1 MLEDH
6 DVHPKLGRLKSR
18 DRSPKLF
25 VAQVRAAAQLAGHV
39 GRSWSARSPAGHTRA
54 PRGRGGLAA
63 WRAAERRLYGNRARR
78 VIVKARIVRQGF
90 RAAGTVRPH
99 LSYLRREGVTKDGVS
114 ARMFDAVS
122 DDADLRAFAERACDD
137 RHHFRFIVSPE
148 DATEM
153 EDLRAFTRDLVKQM
167 EVDLGTRLDWVG
179 IDHWNTDNPHVHLI
193 VRGAD
198 DRGDTLVIHRSY
210 ISHGMR
216 ERAAELVT
224 IELGPQSEHQVRRK
238 LSGEVD
244 ADCWTRLDATLRR
257 EAQRTED
264 GVLDFRP
271 EAARSGAAG
280 DEIRALLIGRLQ
292 KLERMG
298 LARAVGPARWLM
310 AEGAEP
316 SLRELGIRGDIIRT
330 MQRALSAQGQD
341 RSPNDFA
348 IIDATIASEQTI
360 IGRVIE
366 KGLHDALKG
375 SAYLLLDGVDGR
387 AHYLRV
393 GSIDGI
399 SEVSEGAVVAVERA
413 QGRRSDQ
420 TIARLAD
427 ANDGIY
433 DPERHRTE
441 LARANA
447 GNSEALVEAHVR
459 RLEGLRREG
468 RHVER
473 LPDGRWRVPDDY
485 LERARAYDVWHG
497 AVPDI
502 ELRTLSRLP
511 LERQLVALGATW
523 LDRELVRREKTE
535 LAEKG
540 FGAEVRTAL
549 AQRTERLVDC
559 GLARRRQGQVIFA
572 RDLLDTLTRREL
584 ADTAA
589 QLARQTGLA
598 YRPVEDGDHVS
609 GIYRRR
615 VDLASGR
622 FALIEDGHQFLL
634 VPWRPIV
641 DRQLGREVSGVLRGG
656 GMSWNLGREREL
668 GI

>member
-6 DVHPKLGRLKSR
+6 ELHPKLGRLKSR
-18 DRSPKLF
+18 ERAPKLF
-25 VAQVRAAAQLAGHV
+25 VAQVLAAAQRAGHV
-39 GRSWSARSPAGHTRA
+39 GRSWPAQSSAGHTR
-54 PRGRGGLAA
+54 PGRGRGGVAA
-63 WRAAERRLYGNRARR
+63 LRAAERRLYGNRARR

-90 RAAGTVRPH
+90 RAAGAVRAH
-99 LSYLRREGVTKDGVS
+99 LSYLRREGVTKDGASV
-114 ARMFDAVS
+114 RMFDAVS
-122 DDADLRAFAERACDD
+122 DDADLSGFAERTGDD

-153 EDLRAFTRDLVKQM
+153 EDLRAFTRDLVRQM
-167 EVDLGTRLDWVG
+167 EHDLGTRLDWVG

-238 LSGEVD
+238 LAGEVG
-244 ADCWTRLDATLRR
+244 ADRWTRLDATLRR
-257 EAQRTED
+257 EAQRTAG

-271 EAARSGAAG
+271 EVARSGAVR
-280 DEIRALLIGRLQ
+280 DVIRALLIGRLQ

-298 LARAVGPARWLM
+298 LARAIGPAQWLL
-310 AEGAEP
+310 AEEAEP

-330 MQRALSAQGQD
+330 MQRALAAQGQD
-341 RSPNDFA
+341 RSPSDLA
-348 IIDATIASEQTI
+348 IFDATLASEQTI

-366 KGLHDALKG
+366 KGLHDELKG
-375 SAYLLLDGVDGR
+375 SAYLVLDGVDGR
-387 AHYLRV
+387 THYLRV

-399 SEVSEGAVVAVERA
+399 SEVSEGAVIAVGRA

-420 TIARLAD
+420 TIARLA
-427 ANDGIY
+427 AYDGIY

-447 GNSEALVEAHVR
+447 ANPEALVEAHVR
-459 RLEGLRREG
+459 RLEALRRGG

-473 LPDGRWRVPDDY
+473 LPDGQWRVPADY
-485 LERARAYDVWHG
+485 LDRARSYDVRH
-497 AVPDI
+497 AAAPDI
-502 ELRTLSRLP
+502 EVRTLSRLP
-511 LERQLVALGATW
+511 LESQVVASGATW
-523 LDRELVRREKTE
+523 LDRELATRDKTE
-535 LAEKG
+535 LAETG

-589 QLARQTGLA
+589 QFARQTGLA
-598 YRPVEDGDHVS
+598 YRPVEEGDHVS

-622 FALIEDGHQFLL
+622 FALIDDGHQFLL

-656 GMSWNLGREREL
+656 SMSWNLGREREL

>member
-6 DVHPKLGRLKSR
+6 ELHPKLGRLKSR
-18 DRSPKLF
+18 ERAPKLF
-25 VAQVRAAAQLAGHV
+25 VAQVLAAAQRAGHV
-39 GRSWSARSPAGHTRA
+39 GRSWPAQSSAGHTR
-54 PRGRGGLAA
+54 PGRGRGGVAA
-63 WRAAERRLYGNRARR
+63 LRAAERRLYGNRARR

-90 RAAGTVRPH
+90 RAAGAVRAH
-99 LSYLRREGVTKDGVS
+99 LSYLRREGVTKDGAS

-122 DDADLRAFAERACDD
+122 DDTDLRAFAERASDD

-153 EDLRAFTRDLVKQM
+153 ADLRAFTRDLVRQM
-167 EVDLGTRLDWVG
+167 EHDLGTRLDWVG

-238 LSGEVD
+238 LAGEVG
-244 ADCWTRLDATLRR
+244 ADRWTRLDATLRR
-257 EAQRTED
+257 EAQRTAG

-271 EAARSGAAG
+271 EVARSGAVR
-280 DEIRALLIGRLQ
+280 DVIRALLIGRLQ

-298 LARAVGPARWLM
+298 LACAIGPAQWLL
-310 AEGAEP
+310 AEEAEP

-330 MQRALSAQGQD
+330 MQRALAAQGQD
-341 RSPNDFA
+341 RSPSDLA
-348 IIDATIASEQTI
+348 IFDATLASEQTI

-366 KGLHDALKG
+366 KGLHDELKG
-375 SAYLLLDGVDGR
+375 SAYLVLDGVDGR
-387 AHYLRV
+387 THYLRV

-399 SEVSEGAVVAVERA
+399 SEVSEGAVIAVGRA

-420 TIARLAD
+420 TIARLA
-427 ANDGIY
+427 AYDGIY

-447 GNSEALVEAHVR
+447 ANPEALVEAHVR
-459 RLEGLRREG
+459 RLEALRRGG

-473 LPDGRWRVPDDY
+473 LPDGQWRVPADY
-485 LERARAYDVWHG
+485 LDRARSYDVRH
-497 AVPDI
+497 AAAPDI
-502 ELRTLSRLP
+502 EVRTLSRLP
-511 LERQLVALGATW
+511 LESQVVASGATW
-523 LDRELVRREKTE
+523 LDRELATRDKTE
-535 LAEKG
+535 LAETG

-589 QLARQTGLA
+589 QFARQTGLA
-598 YRPVEDGDHVS
+598 YRPVEEGDHVS

-622 FALIEDGHQFLL
+622 FALIDDGHQFLL

-656 GMSWNLGREREL
+656 SMSWNLGREREL